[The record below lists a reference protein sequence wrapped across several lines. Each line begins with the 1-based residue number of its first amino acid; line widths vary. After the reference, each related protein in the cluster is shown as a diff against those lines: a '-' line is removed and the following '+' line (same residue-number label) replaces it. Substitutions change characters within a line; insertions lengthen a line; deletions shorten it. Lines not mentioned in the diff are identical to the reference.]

1 MPFLEDITAA
11 CQSVPNIRKFWSN
24 RAAWQTQFTDDFA
37 AASTVYADLTR
48 AATRFG
54 ENLLALEIALEG
66 RDTLSAFR
74 ASRPVLAEQRL
85 ADIQYDKAIAL
96 SRFGSFGEAG
106 EPLLGL
112 RHKRS

>member
-11 CQSVPNIRKFWSN
+11 CRSVPNIRRFWSN
-24 RAAWQTQFTDDFA
+24 RAAWQTQFADDFA

-74 ASRPVLAEQRL
+74 ASRPVLAEQKQLPFPAWARS
-85 ADIQYDKAIAL
+85 ARRARRCWVSTRKD
-96 SRFGSFGEAG
+96 RRT
-106 EPLLGL
+106 LLF
-112 RHKRS
+112 

>member
-1 MPFLEDITAA
+1 MPFLEDVTAA

-24 RAAWQTQFTDDFA
+24 RAAWQTQFTDDFS

-85 ADIQYDKAIAL
+85 DDQIGRA
-96 SRFGSFGEAG
+96 SCRESV
-106 EPLLGL
+106 
-112 RHKRS
+112 

>member
-11 CQSVPNIRKFWSN
+11 CRSVPNIRRFWSN
-24 RAAWQTQFTDDFA
+24 RAAWQTQFADDFA

-85 ADIQYDKAIAL
+85 GDLVYGKAIGL
-96 SRFGSFGEAG
+96 YRFGPVGQAREA
-106 EPLLGL
+106 
-112 RHKRS
+112 